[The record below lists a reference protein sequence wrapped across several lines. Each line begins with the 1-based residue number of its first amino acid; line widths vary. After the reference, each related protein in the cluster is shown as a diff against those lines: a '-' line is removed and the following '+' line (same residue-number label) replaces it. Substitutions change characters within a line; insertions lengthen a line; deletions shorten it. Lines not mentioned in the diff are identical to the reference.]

1 MTLRRSSKT
10 TLRGALL
17 SLSLALTGCF
27 GGVTTSDQPIEA
39 VSSTP
44 TVVSIVFPEYRTA
57 PFLLCETSVFNV
69 IRTSTVQGDLFAWSP
84 GSDRLAFI
92 ASNSASQWN
101 LGDLTAVPLPAGSPP
116 VILAGNAVGNLSW
129 SPNGSYLA
137 FVSLRTADGVYT
149 LQVVPPEGGETVD
162 FFPGQT
168 AKTDAW
174 ASPKIV
180 RQWTDDLHLTGW
192 SSCGVICAQPVELD
206 ISQKIQ
212 QAAGDPIRSVVD
224 FWEVHRNEP
233 FPPPADIQDAREV
246 NWSPDLS
253 RAVYF
258 DNRDNVWVVSPG
270 TQTQYRIPLPEWDLP
285 YESKWSPDG
294 RFLAVR
300 AGFFLHVY
308 DSLCP

>member
-1 MTLRRSSKT
+1 LC
-10 TLRGALL
+10 L
-17 SLSLALTGCF
+17 SLSLAGCL
-27 GGVTTSDQPIEA
+27 GGVTTGDQPIEA
-39 VSSTP
+39 AATTP
-44 TVVSIVFPEYRTA
+44 TVVSIVFPGYQTI
-57 PFLLCETSVFNV
+57 PFPLCEAAAYPV
-69 IRTSTVQGDLFAWSP
+69 IRTSTVQGDLIAWSP
-84 GSDRLAFI
+84 ESDRLAFI
-92 ASNSASQWN
+92 ASNSASEWN
-101 LGDLTAVPLPAGSPP
+101 LGDLTAVPLPAGKPP
-116 VILAGNAVGNLSW
+116 VILAGNTAGNLSW
-129 SPNGSYLA
+129 SPDGQYLA
-137 FVSLRTADGVYT
+137 FVSLRTGDGVYT
-149 LQVVPPEGGETVD
+149 LQVVPPEGGETAD
-162 FFPGQT
+162 FFPGQA

-180 RQWTDDLHLTGW
+180 REWTDDLHLTGLA
-192 SSCGVICAQPVELD
+192 SCGVICAQPVELD

-233 FPPPADIQDAREV
+233 FPPPADIPDAREV

-258 DNRDNVWVVSPG
+258 DDRYNVWVVSPD

-294 RFLAVR
+294 RYLAVR
-300 AGFFLHVY
+300 AGFFLYVY